1 MATWTNVGISLVATA
16 VQGAA
21 SNTNISYVGISK
33 GCGTLASA
41 LSAGSAYTSLSLD
54 AGLPVAL
61 SSGRALT
68 ITDGV
73 HSQSVTTNAPAIV
86 GATSLSVTS
95 FVATNSYAAHTSG
108 VAPTPLASDIALYS
122 ETVRVAA
129 FPGSAG
135 AAAGESLT
143 SGYFDGSQATGVYL
157 LVGFFAGTNPAPGGG
172 VLLIGDVQFW
182 NHTVNADSNI
192 YQADSTI

>member
-1 MATWTNVGISLVATA
+1 MATWTNTGISLVATA
-16 VQGAA
+16 VQGPA

-33 GCGTLASA
+33 GCGTLSSA
-41 LSAGSAYTSLSLD
+41 LNAGSAYTSIGLD
-54 AGLPVAL
+54 AGLLVAL
-61 SSGRALT
+61 ASGRALT

-73 HSQSVTTNAPAIV
+73 HTQSVTTSAPASV

-95 FVATNSYAAHTSG
+95 FVATSTFAAHTSG
-108 VAPTPLASDIALYS
+108 VAPTPLASDIALYNES
-122 ETVRVAA
+122 VRVAA

-157 LVGFFAGTNPAPGGG
+157 LVGFFAGSSPSPGGG
-172 VLLIGDVQFW
+172 ILMIGDVQFW